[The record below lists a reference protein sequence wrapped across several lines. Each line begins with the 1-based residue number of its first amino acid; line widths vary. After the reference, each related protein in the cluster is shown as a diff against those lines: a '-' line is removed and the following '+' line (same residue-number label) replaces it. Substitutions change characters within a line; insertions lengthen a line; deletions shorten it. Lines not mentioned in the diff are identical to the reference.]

1 MMAAETLNGS
11 TARGYQVWFSSFC
24 CNLVF
29 FSIGIIGCMAF
40 APYLAGVASNNV
52 RS

>member
-1 MMAAETLNGS
+1 MTDCGMWNFL
-11 TARGYQVWFSSFC
+11 YQVWFSSFC